1 MQKSHRVNHRSHVQK
16 IGATLAVALSL
27 TQVPVVA
34 QAAPQATGVIPP
46 NPEQQGIPS
55 IRREGPVLKNVPEQ
69 MPAETPPAAADE
81 NLPSAITRIDLQA
94 PFFAREIEALLQQF
108 KGKRVISGRAIE
120 TVRGQIWDLYRQHGR
135 MSRVELS
142 AAPGNEADGGSVMRV
157 RVVEIV
163 VRTVRVER
171 EGAGSVDPAL
181 LDDILATARTDIA
194 EGGVLDLDRLD
205 SRIKRR
211 IFLGDVD
218 VRATLVPVDPTHVDV
233 RLLVSAKPALPLGM
247 LAQYDNNGSRTY
259 DRNRYT
265 AGVAIPGRMRAGDRL
280 DLIGITSEGMDFGR
294 IAYEFPVVSLGSR
307 LALSGSH
314 IEYKALSSGVKG
326 RSSQLGASLGHPLH
340 IGDSAVLIGYLDYA
354 YRHQIDLLPND
365 AVTGDKRISSVQ
377 GKVDANYYLAPSQ
390 ALHFNAAL
398 VLGRL
403 DLSALPSAREQ
414 DRISAGTDGNFVKLE
429 WGGGWSTLFGP
440 DGRLDARL
448 EARGQFAN
456 KNLDQSEKFALGGP
470 AGVRA
475 YGSSE
480 ALGDDGY
487 LANAEIG
494 YRPVEWLR
502 AFSFYDFGRI
512 RRYHHPWVDE
522 SIPLDYAL
530 QGAGAGLSFSH
541 KSLVGSV
548 VYARQKGRNKGL
560 SATGQD
566 SEGSTSRD
574 RLWVSLTLSW

>member
-1 MQKSHRVNHRSHVQK
+1 VQKSHRVNHRSHVQK

-69 MPAETPPAAADE
+69 MPGETPPAAADE

-108 KGKRVISGRAIE
+108 MGKRVISGRAIE

-354 YRHQIDLLPND
+354 YKHQVDLLPND
-365 AVTGDKRISSVQ
+365 TVTGDKRISSVQ

-512 RRYHHPWVDE
+512 RRYHHPWVEE

-548 VYARQKGRNKGL
+548 VYAHQKGNNKGL